1 MKLVLRYVEEH
12 YTEPVS
18 IEDMAALTYYSK
30 SHFMKFFK
38 LHMGTG
44 FIEYLND
51 YRLTIAGQKLK
62 ILPTPFLR
70 LLKNVALNT
79 FLTST
84 GFLKENMELLPENT
98 EAAYTEAASV
108 FPVFLT
114 LLFLSMRNVL
124 RMII

>member
-1 MKLVLRYVEEH
+1 
-12 YTEPVS
+12 
-18 IEDMAALTYYSK
+18 
-30 SHFMKFFK
+30 
-38 LHMGTG
+38 
-44 FIEYLND
+44 
-51 YRLTIAGQKLK
+51 
-62 ILPTPFLR
+62 
-70 LLKNVALNT
+70 VALNT

>member
-62 ILPTPFLR
+62 NSSDSVLTIAEECGFEHLSYFNR
-70 LLKNVALNT
+70 LFKR
-79 FLTST
+79 
-84 GFLKENMELLPENT
+84 NMELLPENT

>member
-1 MKLVLRYVEEH
+1 
-12 YTEPVS
+12 
-18 IEDMAALTYYSK
+18 
-30 SHFMKFFK
+30 
-38 LHMGTG
+38 MGTG

-62 ILPTPFLR
+62 NSSDSVLTIAEECGFEHLSYFNR
-70 LLKNVALNT
+70 LFKRKYGT
-79 FLTST
+79 T
-84 GFLKENMELLPENT
+84 PENT

>member
-1 MKLVLRYVEEH
+1 MTTDLRLR
-12 YTEPVS
+12 TET
-18 IEDMAALTYYSK
+18 E
-30 SHFMKFFK
+30 
-38 LHMGTG
+38 
-44 FIEYLND
+44 
-51 YRLTIAGQKLK
+51 K

-108 FPVFLT
+108 FSVFLT